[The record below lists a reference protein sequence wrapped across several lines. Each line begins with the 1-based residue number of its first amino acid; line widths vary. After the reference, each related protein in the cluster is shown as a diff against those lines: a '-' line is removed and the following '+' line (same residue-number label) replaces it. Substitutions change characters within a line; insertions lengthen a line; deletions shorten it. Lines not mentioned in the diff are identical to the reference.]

1 MEWYVCV
8 YFFFSFAEIGWA
20 TGRPNRKRWTTNY
33 LNRRSVTVSRPSCRR
48 GPCVSQRHHVDA
60 AMGRH
65 WSVSAGGWDPSGL
78 MRTTVAL
85 SDHLLQPLGL
95 PPPPNDAH
103 VSINANFFTSQREKY
118 VVDIKN
124 KCFLFCTKQ
133 DPNSMKSASQA
144 AKCTFFFYS
153 PHWSAF
159 IYFWYATLQMYFVQL
174 SDLYKLIVSVRSQG
188 AMNVASSCL
197 KWDAYSL
204 VYAVGFANGQLFSSS
219 EVLHPDS
226 MAREKNSWTLTKPRA
241 FCFYSSLLLRCVA
254 ARLSTCSAGNT
265 MCPQI
270 KSDLKKV
277 RVCSGSCLNV
287 DSISRNALNFGMQA

>member
-48 GPCVSQRHHVDA
+48 GPRVSQRHHVDA

-103 VSINANFFTSQREKY
+103 VSINANLFTSQREKY
-118 VVDIKN
+118 VVDIK
-124 KCFLFCTKQ
+124 KLCFLFCAKQ

-144 AKCTFFFYS
+144 AKFTFFFLFTALVGFYLFLTRNS
-153 PHWSAF
+153 SHVFCSAF
-159 IYFWYATLQMYFVQL
+159 WLVQ
-174 SDLYKLIVSVRSQG
+174 I
-188 AMNVASSCL
+188 
-197 KWDAYSL
+197 
-204 VYAVGFANGQLFSSS
+204 
-219 EVLHPDS
+219 
-226 MAREKNSWTLTKPRA
+226 NSFRKVPGSNECSK
-241 FCFYSSLLLRCVA
+241 FMFKMRCVLA
-254 ARLSTCSAGNT
+254 GLCS
-265 MCPQI
+265 
-270 KSDLKKV
+270 
-277 RVCSGSCLNV
+277 RF
-287 DSISRNALNFGMQA
+287 R